1 MFAGKLTRDLLKPTV
16 AHESHAIA
24 HAYDYA
30 MPCSLSL
37 AKNHCRRR
45 PTMPRTSLP
54 VQAPERG
61 AIPVWA
67 RLSVECWQIQ
77 RLRSHWQQHERSR
90 KVQETKT
97 SAHLKSSK
105 HRDPSEIFI
114 NILEFARIRRP
125 GASETVAAN
134 QGPTKFLNSFCNVWK

>member
-1 MFAGKLTRDLLKPTV
+1 MRRTADKRRCLPENIGKLTRDLLKPTV

-24 HAYDYA
+24 HTLDYA

-45 PTMPRTSLP
+45 PTMPRTSLL

-61 AIPVWA
+61 VIPVWA
-67 RLSVECWQIQ
+67 RLSVERWQVQ
-77 RLRSHWQQHERSR
+77 RLCSHWQQHELRSR
-90 KVQETKT
+90 KVQETKTKT

-114 NILEFARIRRP
+114 NILEFAPYKKTRSIRMH
-125 GASETVAAN
+125 
-134 QGPTKFLNSFCNVWK
+134 QKL